1 MHGQTYVEINCV
13 STLLFQTLFVSVCV
27 FISPAELVELRLR
40 YCIISTTLCLIHLS
54 RGKY

>member
-13 STLLFQTLFVSVCV
+13 STLLFQTLCVSVCV